1 MTKLLLIIAVYIV
14 IFLTTYGAL
23 TLTHHI
29 RTYRT
34 ARKQQH

>member
-1 MTKLLLIIAVYIV
+1 MTTLLIAAVYVV

-23 TLTHHI
+23 SLTHHL

-34 ARKQQH
+34 ARKQHH

>member
-1 MTKLLLIIAVYIV
+1 MTALLIITAYAV

-23 TLTHHI
+23 SLTHHI

-34 ARKQQH
+34 TRKHQP

>member
-1 MTKLLLIIAVYIV
+1 MTALLITAAYIV

-23 TLTHHI
+23 TLTHHL

-34 ARKQQH
+34 ARKHQH

>member
-1 MTKLLLIIAVYIV
+1 MTTLLLIIAAYIV

-23 TLTHHI
+23 SLTHHI

-34 ARKQQH
+34 ARKQHH